1 MGQSKIIKKLLTV
14 QIICT
19 IIQSSDNTTQQTK
32 GDVKMLTLKQKRA
45 ISKFVRE
52 NLESR
57 NPRNVRFGDDG
68 AVTVMVDE
76 MPNTNKAGRIF
87 AGWDTQLIKQIAA

>member
-1 MGQSKIIKKLLTV
+1 
-14 QIICT
+14 
-19 IIQSSDNTTQQTK
+19 
-32 GDVKMLTLKQKRA
+32 MLTLKQKRA

-57 NPRNVRFGDDG
+57 NPRNPRNVRFGDDG
-68 AVTVMVDE
+68 AVTVMVDA

>member
-1 MGQSKIIKKLLTV
+1 
-14 QIICT
+14 
-19 IIQSSDNTTQQTK
+19 
-32 GDVKMLTLKQKRA
+32 MLTLKQKRA

-68 AVTVMVDE
+68 AVTVMVDA

-87 AGWDTQLIKQIAA
+87 AG

>member
-1 MGQSKIIKKLLTV
+1 
-14 QIICT
+14 
-19 IIQSSDNTTQQTK
+19 
-32 GDVKMLTLKQKRA
+32 MLTLKQKRA

-57 NPRNVRFGDDG
+57 NPRRVRFGDDG
-68 AVTVMVDE
+68 AVTVMVDA

-87 AGWDTQLIKQIAA
+87 AGWDTQLVKQISA